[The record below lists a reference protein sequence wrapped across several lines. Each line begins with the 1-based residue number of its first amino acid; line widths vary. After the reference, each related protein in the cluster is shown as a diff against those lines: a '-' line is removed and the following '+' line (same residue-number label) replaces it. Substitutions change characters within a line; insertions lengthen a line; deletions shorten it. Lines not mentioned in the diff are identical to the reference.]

1 LAAEEAVEVA
11 PVGTCSPQKGNN
23 IAAYMICWSYFWLCA
38 QELPVFTVSE
48 GAKVFAAWDL
58 TGLKG
63 HYSNADSSPP
73 PSSSK
78 MGWPEEGM
86 VEGISKIQAGPW
98 IWMQQ
103 LAGKGFCCLSSY
115 HEVDSIQSTKCSIVL
130 PSTAK

>member
-73 PSSSK
+73 SSSSK
-78 MGWPEEGM
+78 GVNPA
-86 VEGISKIQAGPW
+86 VQ
-98 IWMQQ
+98 
-103 LAGKGFCCLSSY
+103 
-115 HEVDSIQSTKCSIVL
+115 
-130 PSTAK
+130 PSTSLFCVDRKTAWSKSISTTLLKRRRLKKLINIILSC